1 MAIEFGTDGW
11 RGIIADD
18 FTFENVAKVA
28 LAAARFFKRQPNLRN
43 GVVVGYDARFLS
55 KEFAETTAQVLG
67 SAGIRV
73 CLAPGI
79 VSTPMVSLGVKK
91 LKAAG
96 GVVITASHNPAKY
109 NGFKVKGYFGGPAY
123 PEMIADVER
132 KLAKVKS
139 VRRKLSL
146 EELLDRKIVRYDD
159 LASLYIEDIKGKIDI
174 DLIRSAGFRI
184 VFDAMH
190 GAGQGVMQ
198 RILPGLTLLHNDFNP
213 SFGGVNP
220 EPIANYL
227 TELTNTVREGTYDLG
242 IATDG
247 DADRLGAVDEKGEF
261 IDFHRVFGII
271 LKYLVE
277 VKGLRGEVAKSFSV
291 SDMIDKMCAKYGL
304 ALHTTPVGFKYLCRL
319 MTERDILIASEESG
333 GLGIRG
339 HIPERDGIFV
349 GLLMAEIMAA
359 RKKKLSELTQELFDE
374 YGQRSYDR
382 IDAHVTPKE
391 KQAIIKRFSGRPK
404 TIGSLVVRDV
414 QTIDGF
420 KFLFDEGWLLVRAS
434 GTEPLIRFYAEARTP
449 DEVKALLA
457 DASGRTLV

>member
-1 MAIEFGTDGW
+1 
-11 RGIIADD
+11 
-18 FTFENVAKVA
+18 
-28 LAAARFFKRQPNLRN
+28 
-43 GVVVGYDARFLS
+43 
-55 KEFAETTAQVLG
+55 
-67 SAGIRV
+67 
-73 CLAPGI
+73 
-79 VSTPMVSLGVKK
+79 
-91 LKAAG
+91 
-96 GVVITASHNPAKY
+96 
-109 NGFKVKGYFGGPAY
+109 
-123 PEMIADVER
+123 
-132 KLAKVKS
+132 
-139 VRRKLSL
+139 
-146 EELLDRKIVRYDD
+146 
-159 LASLYIEDIKGKIDI
+159 
-174 DLIRSAGFRI
+174 
-184 VFDAMH
+184 
-190 GAGQGVMQ
+190 
-198 RILPGLTLLHNDFNP
+198 
-213 SFGGVNP
+213 
-220 EPIANYL
+220 
-227 TELTNTVREGTYDLG
+227 
-242 IATDG
+242 
-247 DADRLGAVDEKGEF
+247 
-261 IDFHRVFGII
+261 
-271 LKYLVE
+271 
-277 VKGLRGEVAKSFSV
+277 
-291 SDMIDKMCAKYGL
+291 MCAKYGL